1 MVLTIS
7 QHNEKE
13 KEKEN
18 NERKS
23 KVTSANNSFLQV
35 FRKMIR
41 MNLISNPPL
50 KTKQWMQYKCHILSL
65 QVKAEISRVLMPTCV
80 NSMPPHGY
88 FCLLAFLFFNY

>member
-35 FRKMIR
+35 FRKIIR
-41 MNLISNPPL
+41 MNF
-50 KTKQWMQYKCHILSL
+50 
-65 QVKAEISRVLMPTCV
+65 PTH
-80 NSMPPHGY
+80 P
-88 FCLLAFLFFNY
+88 